1 MRHVLGIF
9 GLMAAGILLAVS
21 AAMNWQFG
29 AGLGTTTA
37 NASIFG
43 FASASADVMKALLPF
58 FIFAAWRQKSWS
70 QVLAGGT
77 LWGICL
83 AFSLTS
89 ALGFSAMNRKDTAS
103 ERQSQAVAYADIR
116 TEMARQR
123 ERLSW
128 IPQHRPAA
136 TVAAEMRQMEQN
148 RRWRSSAGCTDATA
162 SKSIAFCQTYHGL
175 SAEAAAGREAGKIES
190 RIGELKTQLAAT
202 PRGVTS
208 ETLAD
213 PQSHFLGKLIGQD
226 ESLVQMGLI
235 VLMALLVEFGSALG
249 FYVVFSQ
256 WNIYADRMLVPAAR
270 PRTRTREIANDNRG
284 LPAELPAQETP
295 APVIMP
301 AATAAA
307 VAAAAPKMSAVP
319 DNDVERFYRDRV
331 DAAEGCSLTATALY
345 EEYCAWCDELSKE
358 PMALPMFGRQF
369 GELGVDKAKIA
380 GRIRYIGIRLSGEA
394 GGDAGEDKAAPL
406 NVVAA

>member
-1 MRHVLGIF
+1 
-9 GLMAAGILLAVS
+9 
-21 AAMNWQFG
+21 
-29 AGLGTTTA
+29 
-37 NASIFG
+37 
-43 FASASADVMKALLPF
+43 
-58 FIFAAWRQKSWS
+58 QKSWS

-162 SKSIAFCQTYHGL
+162 AKSISFCQTYHGL
-175 SAEAAAGREAGKIES
+175 SAEAAAGREAAKIES
-190 RIGELKTQLAAT
+190 RIGDLKTQLAAA
-202 PRGVTS
+202 PRGVTAA
-208 ETLAD
+208 TLAD

-256 WNIYADRMLVPAAR
+256 WNIYADRMLVPTAR

-284 LPAELPAQETP
+284 LPAELPAQESP

-345 EEYCAWCDELSKE
+345 EDYCAWCDELSKE

-394 GGDAGEDKAAPL
+394 NTDAGVDKAAPL